1 MEVKDC
7 SSLVIREYTKPAKEI
22 VEGFKKV
29 SAATAHEAMGRL
41 GYLDPTIRPFYPGMK
56 VCGTAVTCECKEMDN
71 LTLHAALHIGGEG
84 DVIVCTMG
92 NYPEQGPF
100 GDCMAT
106 AAMMKGINGLVI
118 DSCTRDGET
127 IKEMGFNIFC
137 KGHCMNG
144 TVKSQFGTVNH
155 PIAIGGQV
163 VRPGDIVIGD
173 DDGVV
178 IVPKERA
185 EEVLELSLQ
194 RLDNE
199 VVIREKFEAGIDSW
213 ELSNFSQMLRDKG
226 MDLGI

>member
-1 MEVKDC
+1 MKDCKDLIVKD
-7 SSLVIREYTKPAKEI
+7 YPKPAPEI

-29 SAATAHEAMGRL
+29 SVATAHEAMGRL
-41 GYLDPTIRPFYPGMK
+41 GYLDPAIHQLYPGMK

-71 LTLHAALHIGGEG
+71 LTLHAAIHVSHPG

-106 AAMMKGINGLVI
+106 AAMMKGVQGLVI
-118 DSCTRDGET
+118 DSGVRDGET
-127 IKEMGFNIFC
+127 IKELGFNVFS
-137 KGHCMNG
+137 KGHCVNG
-144 TVKSQFGTVNH
+144 TLKEQFGTVNH

-163 VRPGDIVIGD
+163 VNPGDIVIGD

-178 IVPKERA
+178 VVPRQIA
-185 EEVLELSLQ
+185 AQVLEASLQ

-199 VVIREKFEAGIDSW
+199 VGIRAKFEAGTDSW
-213 ELSNFSQMLRDKG
+213 ELSGFGEKMKAKG
-226 MDLGI
+226 IDLGI